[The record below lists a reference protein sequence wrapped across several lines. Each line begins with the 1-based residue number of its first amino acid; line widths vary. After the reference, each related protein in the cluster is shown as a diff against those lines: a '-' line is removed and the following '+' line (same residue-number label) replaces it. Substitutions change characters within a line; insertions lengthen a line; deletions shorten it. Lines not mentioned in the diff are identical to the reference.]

1 MVINAQPWQRNL
13 SVLALLLLITTG
25 CRQVERV
32 EQQQDLPLRAWNRDL
47 YDSEGIKVYATN
59 SRAAREIA
67 ETAENAAKAFRRKT
81 GEEPRQILFV
91 AVDGNDPADDELL
104 KAGVEG
110 LARISGKPVP
120 DLEESMKKE
129 ARRKGAEDLDTDEA
143 VLKSM
148 LGMIP
153 GILESPSSRPP
164 TLWKDA
170 VVVPTSKR
178 VDDGFDTIIE
188 FVMERE
194 EINTFQRLLMSPIIA
209 IAKGYLHKIL
219 AAVQEAVIMGV
230 HAQGREGWTQERIDQ
245 LLKDALEDS
254 GLKQLGEDIAGR
266 AETAT
271 GDSEE
276 SVENGNDPQ
285 Q

>member
-1 MVINAQPWQRNL
+1 MVINVQPWQRNL

-110 LARISGKPVP
+110 LSRISGKPVP

-153 GILESPSSRPP
+153 GILESPSSRPS

-188 FVMERE
+188 FFMERE
-194 EINTFQRLLMSPIIA
+194 EMNTFQRLLMSPIVA

-266 AETAT
+266 TETAT

-276 SVENGNDPQ
+276 PAENGNEPQ

>member
-1 MVINAQPWQRNL
+1 MIRTNQSRDFIL
-13 SVLALLLLITTG
+13 SSLAILLLVTTG

-32 EQQQDLPLRAWNRDL
+32 TQQRDLPLRAWNRDL
-47 YDSEGIKVYATN
+47 YDSEGIQVYATN

-81 GEEPRQILFV
+81 GEEPRQILFI
-91 AVDGNDPADDELL
+91 AVDGNDPSDDELL
-104 KAGVEG
+104 KAGIGG
-110 LARISGKPVP
+110 LSRISGKQVP
-120 DLEESMKKE
+120 DLEESMIKE
-129 ARRKGAEDLDTDEA
+129 ARRKGTKGIETDEA

-153 GILESPSSRPP
+153 GILECPPSRPA

-170 VVVPTSKR
+170 VVVPTKKR
-178 VDDGFDTIIE
+178 VDDGFDAIIE

-194 EINTFQRLLMSPIIA
+194 DISTIQRFLMSPIIA

-230 HAQGREGWTQERIDQ
+230 HAQDREGWPQERIDQ
-245 LLKDALEDS
+245 LLKDALEDA
-254 GLKQLGEDIAGR
+254 GLKQLGEDIADR
-266 AETAT
+266 TKNSTSE
-271 GDSEE
+271 SEE
-276 SVENGNDPQ
+276 ATEENQVPQ

>member
-1 MVINAQPWQRNL
+1 
-13 SVLALLLLITTG
+13 
-25 CRQVERV
+25 
-32 EQQQDLPLRAWNRDL
+32 
-47 YDSEGIKVYATN
+47 
-59 SRAAREIA
+59 
-67 ETAENAAKAFRRKT
+67 
-81 GEEPRQILFV
+81 
-91 AVDGNDPADDELL
+91 
-104 KAGVEG
+104 
-110 LARISGKPVP
+110 
-120 DLEESMKKE
+120 ESMKKE

-188 FVMERE
+188 FFMERE
-194 EINTFQRLLMSPIIA
+194 EMNTFQRLLMSPIVA

-230 HAQGREGWTQERIDQ
+230 HAQGREGWPQERIDQ
-245 LLKDALEDS
+245 LLKDALEES

-266 AETAT
+266 TETAT

-276 SVENGNDPQ
+276 PAENGNEPQ